1 MRYTEQDYHRKR
13 RRRREV
19 SVKGAVAEIEMVFRR
34 RRRRR
39 RSLVTLAS
47 LVTVTPYSF
56 SLWSSVVSEFSGQRF
71 SLQCSSE
78 MVGPVIR
85 ISLRTPS
92 VHVRYFA
99 L

>member
-34 RRRRR
+34 RRRR
-39 RSLVTLAS
+39 SPVTLAS

>member
-19 SVKGAVAEIEMVFRR
+19 SVGGAVAEIEMVFRR
-34 RRRRR
+34 RRRR
-39 RSLVTLAS
+39 SPVTLAS